1 MTACAAAIAA
11 PGGARMPDSQSTES
25 RVEGA
30 RETGDGVGKAGRALL
45 VAVAHPDDE
54 TFGMGGTMALFAERG
69 WRVTIVCATRG
80 EVGEISDP
88 SLATPETL
96 GQVRE
101 QELRNACRIL
111 GVDDVRFLEYRD
123 SGMAGTPENADQRAL
138 CNADPAKV
146 TADFAAILRDV
157 QPAVVLT
164 WDPSGGYGHPDHIAV
179 HRYATAAFEQTPAA
193 ADAALY
199 YTALPVHLFEEMAI
213 ELRRQ
218 GIEFG
223 SQSMR
228 EQAARLPRLPVTTE
242 IDVLPYAERKAAS
255 FKEHR
260 TQTPPDSFFE
270 KLSPELRRRF
280 AATEYFHRVA
290 PAWRDGDPIE
300 HEFVTVFRP

>member
-1 MTACAAAIAA
+1 MTEPNRPNDRPEPA
-11 PGGARMPDSQSTES
+11 PGRGPNGGQQ
-25 RVEGA
+25 
-30 RETGDGVGKAGRALL
+30 TGTGKALL

-54 TFGMGGTMALFAERG
+54 TFGMGGTMAHFADRG
-69 WRVTIVCATRG
+69 WQVTIVCATRG

-101 QELRNACRIL
+101 QELRDACRVL
-111 GVDDVRFLEYRD
+111 GVGDVRFLDYRD
-123 SGMAGTPENADQRAL
+123 SGMAGTPENADARAL
-138 CNADPAKV
+138 CNADPARV
-146 TADFAAILRDV
+146 TADFAAILREL

-179 HRYATAAFEQTPAA
+179 HRYATAAFEQVAA
-193 ADAALY
+193 ASAAGMALY
-199 YTALPVHLFEEMAI
+199 YTALPVHLFQEMAI
-213 ELRRQ
+213 ELQRQ

-223 SQSMR
+223 SESMH
-228 EQAARLPRLPVTTE
+228 EQAEKLPRLPVTTE
-242 IDVLPYAERKAAS
+242 IDVTPYAERKTAS

-280 AATEYFHRVA
+280 SATEYFHRVT
-290 PAWRDGDPIE
+290 PAWQEGHPLE
-300 HEFVTVFRP
+300 HEFVTGSHP